1 MDIPWWYYLISF
13 VVCLVV
19 CFLWKKPSLGLLVGY
34 IFLVLAETVL
44 IRDPFVGEHLKL
56 ELFWSWRVWSIQRRQ
71 IVTNVIMFMPIGF
84 FSGWLWKWRGL
95 FIAIILSASI
105 EFLQL
110 ITQRGLMEFDDVM
123 HNCLGALIGIGF
135 VMLIKKVLS
144 LRAVRQ

>member
-1 MDIPWWYYLISF
+1 MVNTEKTDSHKCYHVHAY
-13 VVCLVV
+13 
-19 CFLWKKPSLGLLVGY
+19 
-34 IFLVLAETVL
+34 
-44 IRDPFVGEHLKL
+44 R
-56 ELFWSWRVWSIQRRQ
+56 
-71 IVTNVIMFMPIGF
+71 F